1 MWKDFLSLIYPKIC
15 LGCHSVLVSNEN
27 HICSSCFV
35 ELPKTSFNHEIKHT
49 IGLEEYNLKI
59 GLYHFN
65 NEIMQQ
71 LIHALKYKGKSS
83 IGEMLGIE
91 LGKAILKNDKYET
104 IDLIVPVPIHKRKKR
119 KRGYN
124 QSYFIAK
131 GVAEIINAP
140 IEEILIKSEKG
151 KSQTDKKKY
160 ERWLNVKDSFS
171 LKEGRSSKATHVLII
186 DDVITTGATI
196 EACVK
201 EIRINE
207 NVKISIAALAIA

>member
-1 MWKDFLSLIYPKIC
+1 MWKDFLSLIYPKTC

>member
-1 MWKDFLSLIYPKIC
+1 MWKDFLSLIYPKTC
-15 LGCHSVLVSNEN
+15 LGCDSVLVSNEN

-49 IGLEEYNLKI
+49 IGLEEYNLKV

-65 NEIMQQ
+65 NEIIQQ